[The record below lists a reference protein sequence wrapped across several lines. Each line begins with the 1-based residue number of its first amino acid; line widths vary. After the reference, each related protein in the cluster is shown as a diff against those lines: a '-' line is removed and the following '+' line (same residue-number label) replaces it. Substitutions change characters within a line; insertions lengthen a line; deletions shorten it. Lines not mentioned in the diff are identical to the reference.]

1 MQISRSAMRGLQAVV
16 LAAIAGCFCGMA
28 AQTVRN
34 PKLATAD
41 LERAREAVKEGGGSG
56 AELVYAARI
65 DAVTKAA
72 FDCLVVVYSTGSTPT
87 KQYYAIVLRDGQSLH
102 LVGDKSGTALPKGDR
117 FLRIGLRH
125 EAEKAP
131 LLRVMGA
138 TGESGGDEQQRNLDF
153 RFNGKEFELVDQS
166 VMKISR

>member
-1 MQISRSAMRGLQAVV
+1 MRPQKVVVVITLVALLMISGQ
-16 LAAIAGCFCGMA
+16 

-41 LERAREAVKEGGGSG
+41 LESAKEATKNSGGNG

-65 DAVTKAA
+65 DAVTRGT
-72 FDCLVVVYSTGSTPT
+72 FDSLVVVYATGATPN
-87 KQYYAIVLRDGQSLH
+87 KQYFGVVLREGQSLR
-102 LVGDKSGTALPKGDR
+102 LVGDKSGTALPRGDR

-125 EAEKAP
+125 EAEKSP

-138 TGESGGDEQQRNLDF
+138 TGEGEAEQRNLDF
-153 RFNGKEFELVDQS
+153 RFDGKEFALVDQS
-166 VMKISR
+166 LMKTSR